1 PEIPAIF
8 TRASPPPPANL
19 ISAGALPAE
28 ITTVASTTVSAT
40 LGQQSVTLSLV
51 AGGIGLLIV
60 VIFMIGYYR
69 FPGLLA
75 TVALIV
81 YAAIVL
87 ALFKLIPVTLS
98 LAGLAGFVL
107 S

>member
-1 PEIPAIF
+1 
-8 TRASPPPPANL
+8 TTLANL

-28 ITTVASTTVSAT
+28 ITTVSSTTVSAS
-40 LGQQSVTLSLV
+40 LGQQSVTLSLI

-75 TVALIV
+75 TVALFI

-98 LAGLAGFVL
+98 LAGLAGVRPYDGP
-107 S
+107 